1 MKVDNQKNDAL
12 ELSVQLF
19 KNIYQ
24 ATETWPQ
31 PKVFGLIMDIRRAA
45 MSVSSNLS
53 QGPDQAMGSEFMEFV
68 TISRESLAEL
78 TDHLLSAKNNPAL
91 STQDVESLL
100 QQVEELTSKL
110 QGLTASLT

>member
-1 MKVDNQKNDAL
+1 MKAANQQSDTL
-12 ELSVQLF
+12 EMSVQLF

-31 PKVFGLIMDIRRAA
+31 TQVFGLIMDIRRAA
-45 MSVSSNLS
+45 MYVSSNLG

-78 TDHLLSAKNNPAL
+78 TDHLLTAKNNPAL

-100 QQVEELTSKL
+100 QQAEELNGRL